1 MRIPSLRSLLASCV
15 FAVSAAFVSA
25 TPTLTLQP
33 MDQVTTVGGSA
44 SFTLAATVP
53 SDHEGRL
60 AAPNSPTDTTASAG
74 VRNSA
79 CGAGVAS
86 DSTAVR
92 SIPNRDRRINLLT

>member
-15 FAVSAAFVSA
+15 FAVAAAFVSA
-25 TPTLTLQP
+25 TPTLTLQQT
-33 MDQVTTVGGSA
+33 DQVTPVGGSA

-53 SDHEGRL
+53 CDHEGRL
-60 AAPNSPTDTTASAG
+60 AAQNSPTDTTASAG

-92 SIPNRDRRINLLT
+92 WRTNQCRRIDSLT